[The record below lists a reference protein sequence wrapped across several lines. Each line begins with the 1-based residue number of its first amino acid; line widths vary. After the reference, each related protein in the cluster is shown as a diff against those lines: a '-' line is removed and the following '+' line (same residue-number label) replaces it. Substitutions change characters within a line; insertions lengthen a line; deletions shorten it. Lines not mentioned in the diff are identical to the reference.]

1 MEDRLRNGRK
11 DCFLYEYSLLIVAR
25 DQELRFTVHDSPDY
39 YQLKVSVFNDDKK
52 TELIGETWVPL
63 DQIIVPGGGQNDLW
77 HNLNCKGRYAGEI
90 RIEITYYDTRPRDE
104 KVEERRQS
112 VPVNKTMDQPGS
124 GLSGPR
130 QPKPLKRRPL
140 PADPTGSPHSSILPH
155 TPPSNVPQL
164 PGSQQRHVEPPNNQR
179 TDATPSSGSRH
190 QRLQESQQGGSPLN
204 HNPQIPDTFNGI
216 TTAASVSYRSK
227 PDELPVYDFSGQDNY
242 PQDHNLTFTQTSQ
255 NQQSYDGSSTYDMEH
270 GDAWQS
276 RPTTQEVQTV
286 NAMIYSNSSPAI
298 IDARPRQDAPAA
310 RQHAPSS
317 QPRSQSYDAS
327 PTSHYPRDDGYS
339 SWPSIDGDAID
350 EYAAPPPPPAHRSS
364 GLRSSPQVSGRVQS
378 EPYIPIAAPAPLNIK
393 DGRGSIGGSP
403 LSQVRSNSSY
413 QDYHSISPSN
423 SQSYSNTAPS
433 VSSRASHGQPGK
445 TRPQSP
451 VRDYGSM
458 PPSLVPGYEPSIA
471 ADESER
477 LMHENRIGTQQQYTD
492 QQSPQHQQAS
502 AKFAQTRSQP
512 IQSHFQ
518 SAPTTSLQ
526 TRPQQAQQ
534 YQHAPSPTDQSRLQS
549 TPHNV
554 QSVQDRRAHKSSV
567 PNINPRAISPAPQT
581 PMRKSLSPQPGSAPA
596 ERRRSGIPFSPDSFD
611 AFNPSLA
618 DADIINQSG
627 VNYNT
632 PEQAKDVY
640 REHER
645 QKKLGDGPI
654 IGSDGRVIDPSDHLP
669 TDTWAPEPEQK
680 KLRKGP
686 EVTIRFRQSPR
697 GAQPLPSASRPALSE
712 VRPHPVT
719 TPVYAHGPDN
729 GSPISG
735 GRGRLQKKPHA
746 ATAQPASS
754 PIVPTLNSKPRSSP
768 LRSAVSDYPLRE
780 RENYGG
786 YGSSPTY
793 ARTSPGNI
801 PPPIPGKV
809 PIHAGQEDWSMS
821 ALSEEMKR
829 IDIGVGGGQGRN
841 RRSRYGL

>member
-1 MEDRLRNGRK
+1 M
-11 DCFLYEYSLLIVAR
+11 LIGSR

-63 DQIIVPGGGQNDLW
+63 DQILVLGGGQNDLW

-104 KVEERRQS
+104 KIEERRQS
-112 VPVNKTMDQPGS
+112 LPVSKTMDQPVS

-130 QPKPLKRRPL
+130 QPKPVKRRPL

-164 PGSQQRHVEPPNNQR
+164 PGSQQRYVEPSNNQR
-179 TDATPSSGSRH
+179 TDVTPSSGSRH
-190 QRLQESQQGGSPLN
+190 QRFQESHQGGSPLN
-204 HNPQIPDTFNGI
+204 HNTQIPDTFNGI
-216 TTAASVSYRSK
+216 TAASSMSYRSK
-227 PDELPVYDFSGQDNY
+227 RDELPVYDFSNEDNY
-242 PQDHNLTFTQTSQ
+242 PRDHNLTFTQTFQ
-255 NQQSYDGSSTYDMEH
+255 NQQSYDGSSTYETEH

-276 RPTTQEVQTV
+276 RPPAQDVQTL
-286 NAMIYSNSSPAI
+286 NTMNHSHSSPAI

-310 RQHAPSS
+310 RQHAPFS
-317 QPRSQSYDAS
+317 QPRSQSYDVS
-327 PTSHYPRDDGYS
+327 PISPYPGDDGPNP
-339 SWPSIDGDAID
+339 WRSIDVDAND

-393 DGRGSIGGSP
+393 EGRGSTGGSP
-403 LSQVRSNSSY
+403 LSQVHSNSSY
-413 QDYHSISPSN
+413 QEYPSISPSN

-433 VSSRASHGQPGK
+433 VSSRTSYGQASKP
-445 TRPQSP
+445 RSQSP

-477 LMHENRIGTQQQYTD
+477 LVYENRIGTQPQFTD
-492 QQSPQHQQAS
+492 QHPPQHQQAS
-502 AKFAQTRSQP
+502 ARFVQTRSQP
-512 IQSHFQ
+512 VQSHFQ
-518 SAPTTSLQ
+518 SAPTSTLQ
-526 TRPQQAQQ
+526 TRPQQVQHF
-534 YQHAPSPTDQSRLQS
+534 QHAPSPTAQSRLQS
-549 TPHNV
+549 MPHNV
-554 QSVQDRRAHKSSV
+554 QTVQDRPAHRYSV
-567 PNINPRAISPAPQT
+567 PNANPRAISPAPQT
-581 PMRKSLSPQPGSAPA
+581 PIRKSLSPQPSSAPA
-596 ERRRSGIPFSPDSFD
+596 ERRRSPFSPDSFD
-611 AFNPSLA
+611 EFNPYLA
-618 DADIINQSG
+618 DAEIINQSG

-640 REHER
+640 HEHER

-654 IGSDGRVIDPSDHLP
+654 IGSDGRIIDPSDHLP

-680 KLRKGP
+680 KPRKGP

-697 GAQPLPSASRPALSE
+697 GAQPLPPTSRPALSE

-719 TPVYAHGPDN
+719 TPVYSPDPDN
-729 GSPISG
+729 GSPSSG
-735 GRGRLQKKPHA
+735 GRNRLQKKSNA
-746 ATAQPASS
+746 VTAQPASS
-754 PIVPTLNSKPRSSP
+754 PIVPTLNTKARSSP

-793 ARTSPGNI
+793 GNI
-801 PPPIPGKV
+801 PPPVPGKV
-809 PIHAGQEDWSMS
+809 PIHVGQEDWSMS

-841 RRSRYGL
+841 RRSRYGV

>member
-1 MEDRLRNGRK
+1 MEDKLRNGRRE
-11 DCFLYEYSLLIVAR
+11 CLTNQYSVLIGAR

-63 DQIIVPGGGQNDLW
+63 DRIIVPGGGQNDLW

-90 RIEITYYDTRPRDE
+90 RIEITYYDTRPREE
-104 KVEERRQS
+104 KAEERRQS
-112 VPVNKTMDQPGS
+112 IPVNRTMDTPGG

-130 QPKPLKRRPL
+130 QPKPAKRRPL
-140 PADPTGSPHSSILPH
+140 PADPTGSPHSSPFPH
-155 TPPSNVPQL
+155 TPPSKVTQL
-164 PGSQQRHVEPPNNQR
+164 PGSQHRYVESPNSYG
-179 TDATPSSGSRH
+179 TDSTPSLASRH
-190 QRLQESQQGGSPLN
+190 QRSQESQQGGSPLN
-204 HNPQIPDTFNGI
+204 LNPQFPDTFNGI
-216 TTAASVSYRSK
+216 TTATSVSYQSK
-227 PDELPVYDFSGQDNY
+227 PDELPVYDFSGKDNY
-242 PQDHNLTFTQTSQ
+242 RPDHNLTFTQTSQ
-255 NQQSYDGSSTYDMEH
+255 NRQCYDESSTYDMEH

-276 RPTTQEVQTV
+276 RLSTQEVQTL
-286 NAMIYSNSSPAI
+286 NGMIHSNSSPAI

-310 RQHAPSS
+310 RQNAQSS
-317 QPRSQSYDAS
+317 QPRSHSYDAS
-327 PTSHYPRDDGYS
+327 PTSHHSRDDGYNT
-339 SWPSIDGDAID
+339 WPSIDGGAVE

-393 DGRGSIGGSP
+393 AGRGSVGGSP
-403 LSQVRSNSSY
+403 LSQVHSNSSY
-413 QDYHSISPSN
+413 QEYPSISTPN

-433 VSSRASHGQPGK
+433 VSSRTSHGQPGK
-445 TRPQSP
+445 PRPQSP
-451 VRDYGSM
+451 VRDYGPM

-477 LMHENRIGTQQQYTD
+477 LMHENRMSTQQQYTD
-492 QQSPQHQQAS
+492 QQSPQYQQAS
-502 AKFAQTRSQP
+502 AKFAQTTPQS
-512 IQSHFQ
+512 IQSHYQ
-518 SAPTTSLQ
+518 SAPTSTLQ
-526 TRPQQAQQ
+526 TRPQPTQQ
-534 YQHAPSPTDQSRLQS
+534 YQHVPSSTAQSRPQS
-549 TPHNV
+549 TPQNV
-554 QSVQDRRAHKSSV
+554 QNVQDRRAHRSSV
-567 PNINPRAISPAPQT
+567 PNFDPRAVSPAPRA

-596 ERRRSGIPFSPDSFD
+596 ERRQSGIPFSPDSFD

-632 PEQAKDVY
+632 PEQAKDAY

-654 IGSDGRVIDPSDHLP
+654 IGSDGRIIDPSDHLP

-680 KLRKGP
+680 KPRKGP

-697 GAQPLPSASRPALSE
+697 GAQPLPSASRPPLSE
-712 VRPHPVT
+712 VRSHSVT

-729 GSPISG
+729 GSPNSG
-735 GRGRLQKKPHA
+735 GRNRLQKKPYA
-746 ATAQPASS
+746 ATGQPASS
-754 PIVPTLNSKPRSSP
+754 PIVPTLNTTPRSSP
-768 LRSAVSDYPLRE
+768 LRSAASDYPLRE

-809 PIHAGQEDWSMS
+809 PIHAEQEDWNMS
-821 ALSEEMKR
+821 ALSEEMKS
-829 IDIGVGGGQGRN
+829 IDIGIGGGQGRN
-841 RRSRYGL
+841 RRSRYG

>member
-1 MEDRLRNGRK
+1 M
-11 DCFLYEYSLLIVAR
+11 LIASR

-112 VPVNKTMDQPGS
+112 VPVNKTMDQPVS

-130 QPKPLKRRPL
+130 QPKPVKRRPL

-155 TPPSNVPQL
+155 TPPLNVPHL
-164 PGSQQRHVEPPNNQR
+164 PGSQQRYVEPPNNQR
-179 TDATPSSGSRH
+179 TDVTPSSGSRH
-190 QRLQESQQGGSPLN
+190 QRLQESHQGVSPLN
-204 HNPQIPDTFNGI
+204 HNTQFPDTLNGI
-216 TTAASVSYRSK
+216 TTAVSVSYRSK
-227 PDELPVYDFSGQDNY
+227 PDELPVYDFSGQGNY

-255 NQQSYDGSSTYDMEH
+255 NQQSYGESSTATEH

-276 RPTTQEVQTV
+276 RPPTQEVQTF

-298 IDARPRQDAPAA
+298 IDARPRQDAPVV
-310 RQHAPSS
+310 RQQALSS

-327 PTSHYPRDDGYS
+327 PTSHYLRDDDYNFR
-339 SWPSIDGDAID
+339 PSIDRDAID
-350 EYAAPPPPPAHRSS
+350 EDVAPPPPPAHRSS
-364 GLRSSPQVSGRVQS
+364 GLRSSTQVSGRIQS
-378 EPYIPIAAPAPLNIK
+378 EPYITVAAPAPLNIK
-393 DGRGSIGGSP
+393 DGRGSVGGSP
-403 LSQVRSNSSY
+403 LSQFHSNSSY
-413 QDYHSISPSN
+413 QEYPSISPSN
-423 SQSYSNTAPS
+423 SQLYSNNEPS
-433 VSSRASHGQPGK
+433 VSSCTSHGQPGK
-445 TRPQSP
+445 PRPQSP

-458 PPSLVPGYEPSIA
+458 PPSLVPGYEPSVA

-477 LMHENRIGTQQQYTD
+477 LMHENRIGTQQQYID
-492 QQSPQHQQAS
+492 QQSPPYQQAS
-502 AKFAQTRSQP
+502 AKFVQTRSQL
-512 IQSHFQ
+512 IQSHLQ
-518 SAPTTSLQ
+518 TAPTSTLQ
-526 TRPQQAQQ
+526 TRPQQTQQ
-534 YQHAPSPTDQSRLQS
+534 YHYAPSPTAQSRLQS
-549 TPHNV
+549 TLHNV
-554 QSVQDRRAHKSSV
+554 QGVQDRPAHRYSV
-567 PNINPRAISPAPQT
+567 PNANSRAISPAPQT
-581 PMRKSLSPQPGSAPA
+581 PMRKSLSPQPSSAPA

-627 VNYNT
+627 ANYNT

-654 IGSDGRVIDPSDHLP
+654 IGSDGRIIDPSDHLP

-680 KLRKGP
+680 KPRKGP

-697 GAQPLPSASRPALSE
+697 GAQSLPSTSRPALTE

-719 TPVYAHGPDN
+719 NPVYAHGPDN
-729 GSPISG
+729 GSPSSG
-735 GRGRLQKKPHA
+735 GRNRLQKKPNA
-746 ATAQPASS
+746 VTVQPASS
-754 PIVPTLNSKPRSSP
+754 PIVPTLNTKPRSSP
-768 LRSAVSDYPLRE
+768 LRSSVSDYPLRE

-786 YGSSPTY
+786 YGSSLTY
-793 ARTSPGNI
+793 GNI

-809 PIHAGQEDWSMS
+809 PFHAGQEDWSMS

-841 RRSRYGL
+841 RRSRNGV

>member
-1 MEDRLRNGRK
+1 MGDKLRNGRK
-11 DCFLYEYSLLIVAR
+11 DCLPNHYSMLIGAR

-63 DQIIVPGGGQNDLW
+63 DQIILPGGGQNDLW

-112 VPVNKTMDQPGS
+112 IPVNKPMDQPGS

-130 QPKPLKRRPL
+130 QPKPVKRRPL

-164 PGSQQRHVEPPNNQR
+164 PGSQQRYVEHPNIQR

-204 HNPQIPDTFNGI
+204 HNPPIPDTFNGI
-216 TTAASVSYRSK
+216 TTTASVSYRSK
-227 PDELPVYDFSGQDNY
+227 PDELPVYDFSGQDDY
-242 PQDHNLTFTQTSQ
+242 PQDHNLTFTQISQ
-255 NQQSYDGSSTYDMEH
+255 NQQSNDGSSTYEIEH

-276 RPTTQEVQTV
+276 RPLTEEVQTL
-286 NAMIYSNSSPAI
+286 NGMIYSNSSPAI
-298 IDARPRQDAPAA
+298 IDARPRQDAPAS
-310 RQHAPSS
+310 RQHVSSS

-327 PTSHYPRDDGYS
+327 PTSRYARDDGYN
-339 SWPSIDGDAID
+339 SWSSIDGDAID
-350 EYAAPPPPPAHRSS
+350 EHAAPPPPPAHRSS
-364 GLRSSPQVSGRVQS
+364 GLRSSPQISGRDQS

-393 DGRGSIGGSP
+393 DGRGSVGGSP
-403 LSQVRSNSSY
+403 LSQVHSNSSY
-413 QDYHSISPSN
+413 QEYPSISPSS

-433 VSSRASHGQPGK
+433 VSSRTSYGQPGK
-445 TRPQSP
+445 PRPQSP
-451 VRDYGSM
+451 VRDHGSM

-477 LMHENRIGTQQQYTD
+477 LMHENRI
-492 QQSPQHQQAS
+492 
-502 AKFAQTRSQP
+502 AQTRSQP
-512 IQSHFQ
+512 IQSHYQ
-518 SAPTTSLQ
+518 SVPTTTLQ
-526 TRPQQAQQ
+526 TRPQQTHQ
-534 YQHAPSPTDQSRLQS
+534 YHHAPSPTAQSRLQS
-549 TPHNV
+549 TPLNV
-554 QSVQDRRAHKSSV
+554 QSVQDRRAHRSSV
-567 PNINPRAISPAPQT
+567 PNITPRATSPART
-581 PMRKSLSPQPGSAPA
+581 PIRKSLSPQPGSAPA

-618 DADIINQSG
+618 DADIINHSG

-654 IGSDGRVIDPSDHLP
+654 IGSDGRIIDPSDHLP

-680 KLRKGP
+680 KSRKGP

-712 VRPHPVT
+712 VRPHSVT
-719 TPVYAHGPDN
+719 APVYAHGPDI
-729 GSPISG
+729 GSPNSG
-735 GRGRLQKKPHA
+735 GRNRLQKKPQA
-746 ATAQPASS
+746 ATAHPASS
-754 PIVPTLNSKPRSSP
+754 PIVPTLNTKSRSSP
-768 LRSAVSDYPLRE
+768 LRTAVSDYPLRE
-780 RENYGG
+780 RENNGG
-786 YGSSPTY
+786 YGNSPTF

-821 ALSEEMKR
+821 ALSEEMKS

>member
-1 MEDRLRNGRK
+1 M
-11 DCFLYEYSLLIVAR
+11 LIGAR

-112 VPVNKTMDQPGS
+112 IPVNKTMEQPGS

-130 QPKPLKRRPL
+130 QPKPVKRRPL
-140 PADPTGSPHSSILPH
+140 PADPTGSPHASILPH
-155 TPPSNVPQL
+155 TPPSNVPQSL
-164 PGSQQRHVEPPNNQR
+164 GSQQRYVEPPNNQR

-204 HNPQIPDTFNGI
+204 YNPQIPDTFNGI
-216 TTAASVSYRSK
+216 TTTSPVSYRSK
-227 PDELPVYDFSGQDNY
+227 PDELPVFDLSGQDNY
-242 PQDHNLTFTQTSQ
+242 PHDQNLTFTQTSQ
-255 NQQSYDGSSTYDMEH
+255 NQQSYDGSSPYDMEH

-276 RPTTQEVQTV
+276 RPSTQEVQTL

-310 RQHAPSS
+310 RQHSSSS
-317 QPRSQSYDAS
+317 QPRSQSYDAN
-327 PTSHYPRDDGYS
+327 PTLHYPRDDDYN
-339 SWPSIDGDAID
+339 SWPSVDGDAID

-364 GLRSSPQVSGRVQS
+364 GLRSSPQVSSRVQS

-393 DGRGSIGGSP
+393 DGRGSMGGSP
-403 LSQVRSNSSY
+403 LSQLHSSSSY
-413 QDYHSISPSN
+413 QEYPSISPSN

-433 VSSRASHGQPGK
+433 VSSRTSHGQPGK
-445 TRPQSP
+445 PRPQSP
-451 VRDYGSM
+451 VRDYGST

-477 LMHENRIGTQQQYTD
+477 LMHENRIGLQQQSTD
-492 QQSPQHQQAS
+492 QQSPQYQQAS
-502 AKFAQTRSQP
+502 AKFMQTRSQP
-512 IQSHFQ
+512 IQGHFQ
-518 SAPTTSLQ
+518 SAPTSTLQ
-526 TRPQQAQQ
+526 TRPQQTQQ
-534 YQHAPSPTDQSRLQS
+534 YHHAPSPTAQSRLQS

-554 QSVQDRRAHKSSV
+554 QSVQDRRAHRFSV
-567 PNINPRAISPAPQT
+567 PNTNPRAISSAPQT

-596 ERRRSGIPFSPDSFD
+596 ERRRSGVPFSPDSFD

-654 IGSDGRVIDPSDHLP
+654 IGSDGRIIDPSDHLP

-680 KLRKGP
+680 KPRKGP

-697 GAQPLPSASRPALSE
+697 GAQPLPSTSRPALSE

-719 TPVYAHGPDN
+719 TPIYAHGPDN
-729 GSPISG
+729 GSPSSG
-735 GRGRLQKKPHA
+735 GRNRLQKKSNA
-746 ATAQPASS
+746 VTAQPASS
-754 PIVPTLNSKPRSSP
+754 PIVPTLNTKPRSSP
-768 LRSAVSDYPLRE
+768 LRSAVFDYPLRE

-793 ARTSPGNI
+793 ARISPGNI
-801 PPPIPGKV
+801 PPPVPGKV

-821 ALSEEMKR
+821 ALSEEMKS
-829 IDIGVGGGQGRN
+829 IDIGIGGGQGRN

>member
-1 MEDRLRNGRK
+1 MEDKLQNGRR
-11 DCFLYEYSLLIVAR
+11 DWPIDQYFMLIGAR

-63 DQIIVPGGGQNDLW
+63 DQIIVSGGGQNDLW

-104 KVEERRQS
+104 KAEDRRQS

-124 GLSGPR
+124 SLSGPR
-130 QPKPLKRRPL
+130 QPKPVKRRPL
-140 PADPTGSPHSSILPH
+140 PADPTGPSPSSPLPH
-155 TPPSNVPQL
+155 TPPSNISQL
-164 PGSQQRHVEPPNNQR
+164 PGSQQRYVEPPSNHR
-179 TDATPSSGSRH
+179 ADAAATSGTRH
-190 QRLQESQQGGSPLN
+190 QRLQESRQEGSPLN
-204 HNPQIPDTFNGI
+204 HNPQYPDTFNGMP
-216 TTAASVSYRSK
+216 TAASVPYRPK
-227 PDELPVYDFSGQDNY
+227 PDELPVFSGQDNHR
-242 PQDHNLTFTQTSQ
+242 QDHDLTFTEISQ
-255 NQQSYDGSSTYDMEH
+255 IRQSYDEPSTYDLEH

-276 RPTTQEVQTV
+276 GPPMQDVQTL
-286 NAMIYSNSSPAI
+286 NGMIHSNSSPAI
-298 IDARPRQDAPAA
+298 IDARPRQDASAA

-327 PTSHYPRDDGYS
+327 PTSNYPRDDCYNT
-339 SWPSIDGDAID
+339 WPSIDGDAVD

-364 GLRSSPQVSGRVQS
+364 GLRSSPQVSGRVES
-378 EPYIPIAAPAPLNIK
+378 EQYTPIAAPAPLNIK
-393 DGRGSIGGSP
+393 AGRTSVGGNP
-403 LSQVRSNSSY
+403 LSHVHSHSSF
-413 QDYHSISPSN
+413 QDYPPTSPSN
-423 SQSYSNTAPS
+423 SQSYSDLAPS
-433 VSSRASHGQPGK
+433 VSSRASHGQPGRP
-445 TRPQSP
+445 RPQSP
-451 VRDYGSM
+451 VRDFVSM

-477 LMHENRIGTQQQYTD
+477 LIHENRIAAQQQYTD
-492 QQSPQHQQAS
+492 QQSPRHQQAS
-502 AKFAQTRSQP
+502 AKFVQTRSQP
-512 IQSHFQ
+512 IQSHYQ
-518 SAPTTSLQ
+518 PGPTLSLQ
-526 TRPQQAQQ
+526 ARPQPTQQ
-534 YQHAPSPTDQSRLQS
+534 HQHALSPTSQSRLS
-549 TPHNV
+549 SGPPNV
-554 QSVQDRRAHKSSV
+554 QITQGRRAHRSSV
-567 PNINPRAISPAPQT
+567 PNTDPRVINPAPRT

-596 ERRRSGIPFSPDSFD
+596 ERRQSGIPFSPDSFD

-632 PEQAKDVY
+632 PEEAQDAY

-680 KLRKGP
+680 KPRKGP

-697 GAQPLPSASRPALSE
+697 GAQPLPSGSRPPLSE
-712 VRPHPVT
+712 IRSHSIS
-719 TPVYAHGPDN
+719 TPEN
-729 GSPISG
+729 GSPNSG
-735 GRGRLQKKPHA
+735 GRNRLQKKPHA

-754 PIVPTLNSKPRSSP
+754 PAVPTLNTTPRSSP
-768 LRSAVSDYPLRE
+768 LRPVVSDYPLRE

-809 PIHAGQEDWSMS
+809 PIQQEDYCMT
-821 ALSEEMKR
+821 ALSEEMKS

-841 RRSRYGL
+841 RRSRYNF

>member
-1 MEDRLRNGRK
+1 M
-11 DCFLYEYSLLIVAR
+11 LIGSR

-63 DQIIVPGGGQNDLW
+63 DQILVPGGGQNDLW

-112 VPVNKTMDQPGS
+112 LPVSKTMDQSVS

-130 QPKPLKRRPL
+130 QPKPVKRRPL

-164 PGSQQRHVEPPNNQR
+164 PGAQQRYVEPSNNQR
-179 TDATPSSGSRH
+179 PDVTPSSGSRH
-190 QRLQESQQGGSPLN
+190 QRFQESQQGGSPLN
-204 HNPQIPDTFNGI
+204 HNTQISDTFNGI
-216 TTAASVSYRSK
+216 TAAPSMPYRSK
-227 PDELPVYDFSGQDNY
+227 PDELPVYDFSSQDNY
-242 PQDHNLTFTQTSQ
+242 PQDHNLTFTQTFL
-255 NQQSYDGSSTYDMEH
+255 NQQSYDGSSTYDTEH

-276 RPTTQEVQTV
+276 RPPTKDVQTL
-286 NAMIYSNSSPAI
+286 NAMVHSNSSPAI
-298 IDARPRQDAPAA
+298 IDARPRQNAPAA

-317 QPRSQSYDAS
+317 QPRSQSYDVS
-327 PTSHYPRDDGYS
+327 PISPYPGDDGPN
-339 SWPSIDGDAID
+339 SWRSIDVDAND

-364 GLRSSPQVSGRVQS
+364 GLRSSQVPGRVQS
-378 EPYIPIAAPAPLNIK
+378 EPYIPIAAPAPLNLK
-393 DGRGSIGGSP
+393 EGWGSTGGSP
-403 LSQVRSNSSY
+403 LSQVHSNSSY
-413 QDYHSISPSN
+413 QEYPSMSPSN

-433 VSSRASHGQPGK
+433 VSSRTSHSQPSK
-445 TRPQSP
+445 PRPQSP

-477 LMHENRIGTQQQYTD
+477 LLYENHIGTQQQFTD
-492 QQSPQHQQAS
+492 QQSPQYQQAS
-502 AKFAQTRSQP
+502 ARFVQTRSQP

-518 SAPTTSLQ
+518 SVPASTPQ
-526 TRPQQAQQ
+526 TRPQQTRQ
-534 YQHAPSPTDQSRLQS
+534 YQHAPSPAAQSRLQS
-549 TPHNV
+549 TPHSV
-554 QSVQDRRAHKSSV
+554 QSVQDRPAHRYSV
-567 PNINPRAISPAPQT
+567 PNANSRAISPAPQT
-581 PMRKSLSPQPGSAPA
+581 PIRKSLSPQPSSAPA
-596 ERRRSGIPFSPDSFD
+596 ERRHSPFSPDSFD
-611 AFNPSLA
+611 EFNPFLA
-618 DADIINQSG
+618 DAEIINQAG

-654 IGSDGRVIDPSDHLP
+654 IGSDGRIIDPSDHLP

-680 KLRKGP
+680 KPRKGP

-719 TPVYAHGPDN
+719 TPVYPHGPDN
-729 GSPISG
+729 GSPSSG
-735 GRGRLQKKPHA
+735 GRNRLQKKTNA
-746 ATAQPASS
+746 VTTQPASS
-754 PIVPTLNSKPRSSP
+754 PIVPTLNTKPRSSP

-793 ARTSPGNI
+793 GNI
-801 PPPIPGKV
+801 PPPVPGKV

-841 RRSRYGL
+841 RRSRYGV

>member
-1 MEDRLRNGRK
+1 MEGKLRNGRR
-11 DCFLYEYSLLIVAR
+11 DWPTDQYSMLIRAR

-63 DQIIVPGGGQNDLW
+63 DQIIVSGGGQNDLW

-104 KVEERRQS
+104 KAEDRRQS

-124 GLSGPR
+124 SLSGPR
-130 QPKPLKRRPL
+130 QPKPVKRRPL
-140 PADPTGSPHSSILPH
+140 PADPTGPSPSSPLPH
-155 TPPSNVPQL
+155 TPPANISQL
-164 PGSQQRHVEPPNNQR
+164 PGSQQRYVEPPNNHR
-179 TDATPSSGSRH
+179 ADAAATSGTRH
-190 QRLQESQQGGSPLN
+190 QRLQESQKEPIPLN
-204 HNPQIPDTFNGI
+204 HNPQYPDTFNGI
-216 TTAASVSYRSK
+216 PTAASVSYRPK
-227 PDELPVYDFSGQDNY
+227 PDELPVFSGQDNY
-242 PQDHNLTFTQTSQ
+242 RQDHDLTFTEISPIR
-255 NQQSYDGSSTYDMEH
+255 QSYDETSTYDLEH

-276 RPTTQEVQTV
+276 RPPTQDVQTL
-286 NAMIYSNSSPAI
+286 NGMIHSNSSPAI
-298 IDARPRQDAPAA
+298 IDARPRQDPSAV

-327 PTSHYPRDDGYS
+327 PTSNYPRDDCYNT
-339 SWPSIDGDAID
+339 WPSIDGDVVD
-350 EYAAPPPPPAHRSS
+350 DYAAPPPPPAHRSS
-364 GLRSSPQVSGRVQS
+364 GLRSSPQVSGRVES
-378 EPYIPIAAPAPLNIK
+378 EQYTPIAAPAPLNIK
-393 DGRGSIGGSP
+393 AGRGSVGVSP
-403 LSQVRSNSSY
+403 LSHVHSHSSFQEY
-413 QDYHSISPSN
+413 PPTSPSN
-423 SQSYSNTAPS
+423 SQSYSDPAPS
-433 VSSRASHGQPGK
+433 VSSRTSQGQLGK
-445 TRPQSP
+445 PRPQSP
-451 VRDYGSM
+451 VRDYVSM

-477 LMHENRIGTQQQYTD
+477 LMHENRIAAQQQYTD
-492 QQSPQHQQAS
+492 QQSPRYQQAS
-502 AKFAQTRSQP
+502 ARFVQTKSQP
-512 IQSHFQ
+512 IQSHYQ
-518 SAPTTSLQ
+518 PGPTLPLQ
-526 TRPQQAQQ
+526 TRPQPTQQ
-534 YQHAPSPTDQSRLQS
+534 HQHALSSTSQSRLS
-549 TPHNV
+549 SGPPNV
-554 QSVQDRRAHKSSV
+554 QITQGRRAHRSSV
-567 PNINPRAISPAPQT
+567 PNTDPRVISPAPRT

-596 ERRRSGIPFSPDSFD
+596 ERRQSGIPFSPDSFD

-632 PEQAKDVY
+632 PEQAQDAY

-680 KLRKGP
+680 KPRKGP

-697 GAQPLPSASRPALSE
+697 GAQPLPSGSRPPLSE
-712 VRPHPVT
+712 SRSHPVT
-719 TPVYAHGPDN
+719 PMANVHAPDN
-729 GSPISG
+729 GSPNSG
-735 GRGRLQKKPHA
+735 GRNRLQKKIHA
-746 ATAQPASS
+746 ATAQSTSS
-754 PIVPTLNSKPRSSP
+754 PIVPTLNTTPRSSP

-793 ARTSPGNI
+793 TRTSPGNI
-801 PPPIPGKV
+801 PPPIPDKV
-809 PIHAGQEDWSMS
+809 PFHKEQEDWNMT
-821 ALSEEMKR
+821 ALSEEMKS

-841 RRSRYGL
+841 RRSRYHF

>member
-1 MEDRLRNGRK
+1 M
-11 DCFLYEYSLLIVAR
+11 LIGAR

-90 RIEITYYDTRPRDE
+90 RIEITYYDTRPRDG

-112 VPVNKTMDQPGS
+112 VQVNKTMDQPGS

-130 QPKPLKRRPL
+130 QPKPVKRRPL
-140 PADPTGSPHSSILPH
+140 PADPTGSPHSSNFPH

-164 PGSQQRHVEPPNNQR
+164 PGSQQRYVEPPSNQR

-227 PDELPVYDFSGQDNY
+227 PDELPVYDLSGQDNY
-242 PQDHNLTFTQTSQ
+242 PQDHNPTFTQTSQ
-255 NQQSYDGSSTYDMEH
+255 NQHSYDGSSTYEMEH
-270 GDAWQS
+270 GDEWQS
-276 RPTTQEVQTV
+276 RPSTQEVQTLNGMV
-286 NAMIYSNSSPAI
+286 YSNSLPAI

-310 RQHAPSS
+310 RQHVPSS

-327 PTSHYPRDDGYS
+327 PTSHYARDDGYS
-339 SWPSIDGDAID
+339 SWSSIGGDAID
-350 EYAAPPPPPAHRSS
+350 EYVAPPPPPAHRSS
-364 GLRSSPQVSGRVQS
+364 GLRSSPRVSGRVQS
-378 EPYIPIAAPAPLNIK
+378 EPYIPIAAPAPLNVK
-393 DGRGSIGGSP
+393 DGRGSVGGSP
-403 LSQVRSNSSY
+403 LSQVHSNSSY
-413 QDYHSISPSN
+413 QEYPSISPSN
-423 SQSYSNTAPS
+423 SQSFSNTVPS
-433 VSSRASHGQPGK
+433 VSSRTSHGQPGK
-445 TRPQSP
+445 PRPQSP

-492 QQSPQHQQAS
+492 QQSPQYQQAS
-502 AKFAQTRSQP
+502 AKFVQTRSQP
-512 IQSHFQ
+512 IQSHHQ
-518 SAPTTSLQ
+518 SAPTTTLQ
-526 TRPQQAQQ
+526 TRPQQTQQTQQ
-534 YQHAPSPTDQSRLQS
+534 YQHAPSPTAQSRLQS

-554 QSVQDRRAHKSSV
+554 QSVQDRRVHRSSV
-567 PNINPRAISPAPQT
+567 PNISPRAISPAPRT
-581 PMRKSLSPQPGSAPA
+581 PIRKSLSPQPGSAPA

-654 IGSDGRVIDPSDHLP
+654 IGSDGRIIDPSDHLP

-680 KLRKGP
+680 ISRKGP

-712 VRPHPVT
+712 VRPHSVT

-729 GSPISG
+729 GSPSSG
-735 GRGRLQKKPHA
+735 GRNRLQKKPHA
-746 ATAQPASS
+746 AMAQPASS
-754 PIVPTLNSKPRSSP
+754 PIVPTLNTKPRSSP

-821 ALSEEMKR
+821 ALSEEMKS

-841 RRSRYGL
+841 RRSRYG